1 MPKLII
7 NDEEYECRLNERL
20 LSVAR
25 RQGSHIG
32 FVCMGRGY
40 CHTCACQVLSGA
52 EHLSPPTEKELMWR
66 KTSQLRS
73 TYRLAC
79 QAFMQGEGP
88 VEILTRAEELRRQ
101 ATNVF
106 APPEGTTTLEN
117 FSHLLGEIGSI
128 VSHLPADAAGVAS
141 DIGKKRLL
149 PRVES
154 DIAPRILD
162 NADPNVRE
170 TWEKIDR
177 TAKRYTPNMKIL
189 RKVLTDTNRMA
200 QRMIGNPNGSPIA
213 GMPEQPA
220 EPAGKRQA
228 APDEHYDEPPM
239 PPPSSAETPTNT
251 GGQSGDSS
259 KPMPSGG
266 TTEET
271 IKTGTGEQTTPK
283 PDNTPVKPSSAD
295 KPSAP
300 SATVATEEPEPTQA
314 DSRSNVATEE
324 PEPTQADS
332 RSKTGRS
339 KPRKV
344 KITTSK

>member
-1 MPKLII
+1 
-7 NDEEYECRLNERL
+7 
-20 LSVAR
+20 
-25 RQGSHIG
+25 
-32 FVCMGRGY
+32 
-40 CHTCACQVLSGA
+40 
-52 EHLSPPTEKELMWR
+52 
-66 KTSQLRS
+66 
-73 TYRLAC
+73 
-79 QAFMQGEGP
+79 MQGEGP

-106 APPEGTTTLEN
+106 APPEGTSTLEN
-117 FSHLLGEIGSI
+117 LSELLGEIGAI
-128 VSHLPADAAGVAS
+128 VSHLPADAAGVAT

-170 TWEKIDR
+170 TWERIDR

-220 EPAGKRQA
+220 EPVGKQQA
-228 APDEHYDEPPM
+228 VPDEHYDEPPT
-239 PPPSSAETPTNT
+239 PPQAKAETQTST
-251 GGQSGDSS
+251 GGMQSGSSS
-259 KPMPSGG
+259 KPTPSGG
-266 TTEET
+266 TTGGT
-271 IKTGTGEQTTPK
+271 TKTGTGGQTGGSPK
-283 PDNTPVKPSSAD
+283 PDHAPAKPSSAD

-300 SATVATEEPEPTQA
+300 SATVAVAAEEPEPSQ
-314 DSRSNVATEE
+314 EE
-324 PEPTQADS
+324 S
-332 RSKTGRS
+332 SSKTGRS

-344 KITTSK
+344 KITSSK